1 MGQNFIFAYGQGRG
15 AAPLPPYGRPDH
27 KISVSFWRLLIKRQD
42 IWSMLFCVMH
52 ATFMSN
58 NINFSNVFCIH
69 KMKCNVDLNI
79 RLLSNVNFSLL
90 FFPLHCLTFSR
101 HLYLLSHLLLTHI
114 KVFKNALFTLPTWS
128 SKHLHRALLLT
139 VPPHKWLSPE
149 KFI

>member
-1 MGQNFIFAYGQGRG
+1 MVRAEG
-15 AAPLPPYGRPDH
+15 LPPSPHTVALTIRYLFLFGDSPNQE
-27 KISVSFWRLLIKRQD
+27 VSYMVAFKQD

-69 KMKCNVDLNI
+69 KMKFNVDLNI

-114 KVFKNALFTLPTWS
+114 KVFKNALFTLPTLS

-139 VPPHKWLSPE
+139 VPPPHK
-149 KFI
+149 